1 MLEGSGGLTSDVSR
15 ENNGNLGSNL
25 TWAPSGIRSSGVYN
39 DSENII
45 DCGTQLNPQLDNW
58 SGLTIVYTGMF
69 VLGGYNTFPSLVFNA
84 PFGEYYSCWSLTYED
99 ASGAETLYF
108 RPGNNVNGG
117 ARGNLEGKSLQN
129 RVVTLVATWDRSSTA
144 RVYYLG
150 KLQHTITGLST
161 NWGASGNTQIGGYF
175 RTTWRTSLNT
185 HHQAAVMSS
194 PVSEDMAI
202 MLTETPYALLMP
214 VARPFIF
221 DMAGGG
227 GVYTIGKAG
236 LGYSGAPLYGSLFSE
251 IPSLTSS
258 LSGKDAKGST
268 TAKPQKASLAFSG
281 QEASTGLL
289 TTIGRSISNFAGQ
302 SITIGIVSGTIVSVG
317 QAVFSFVGNAAKG
330 GIKSVIAKFGL
341 TSSTGEVKGNT
352 TASTPSVGFTYQ
364 GNEAKANT
372 KATVDSKSFG
382 LNGRGVIVNGV
393 AEIIR
398 RAVKIIGSSLRRII
412 G

>member
-1 MLEGSGGLTSDVSR
+1 MAGSSYNLIDGAAASNHRGWAQPAGLDFNAQYYNSNTAISPPSPALSVLFIGNNTGEGGTFGDRGIIDTRDGTVDWGTERGFTLNVRDDDYGANQKLGGLFFSVGT
-15 ENNGNLGSNL
+15 GSCRVNR
-25 TWAPSGIRSSGVYN
+25 PVKNIRSRRRVLCSWKGG
-39 DSENII
+39 EAPRIFI
-45 DCGTQLNPQLDNW
+45 DGGEVLYDAQAATT
-58 SGLTIVYTGMF
+58 SYAAGRSTFIVG
-69 VLGGYNTFPSLVFNA
+69 A
-84 PFGEYYSCWSLTYED
+84 YYDHSSVRRFYGNMDFLSVIYED
-99 ASGAETLYF
+99 
-108 RPGNNVNGG
+108 
-117 ARGNLEGKSLQN
+117 
-129 RVVTLVATWDRSSTA
+129 
-144 RVYYLG
+144 
-150 KLQHTITGLST
+150 LST
-161 NWGASGNTQIGGYF
+161 HA
-175 RTTWRTSLNT
+175 
-185 HHQAAVMSS
+185 
-194 PVSEDMAI
+194 E
-202 MLTETPYALLMP
+202 MLHETPYALLMP

-236 LGYSGAPLYGSLFSE
+236 FGYSGAPLYGSLFSE

-352 TASTPSVGFTYQ
+352 TTSTPSVGFTYQ